1 MFVARADAMA
11 YAYYGASMECP
22 LQPHW
27 IACVFPVFVSH
38 CFNELCPE
46 REPDAFQG
54 RSCALC
60 SFFFSSF
67 WLENFAAAI
76 LDFVPFWESSPL
88 HSCFYCAGGRLL
100 GILVQHI

>member
-60 SFFFSSF
+60 SFFFFLLFGWKILPLPYWTLCHFGKAAPFTPVSTV
-67 WLENFAAAI
+67 LEDACLEF
-76 LDFVPFWESSPL
+76 
-88 HSCFYCAGGRLL
+88 
-100 GILVQHI
+100 